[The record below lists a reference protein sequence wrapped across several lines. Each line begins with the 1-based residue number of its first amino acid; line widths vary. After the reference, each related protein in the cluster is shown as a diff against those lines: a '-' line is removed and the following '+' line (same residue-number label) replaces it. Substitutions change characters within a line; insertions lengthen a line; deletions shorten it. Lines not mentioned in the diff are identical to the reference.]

1 MKKITYALVSLCLA
15 LSLAAC
21 GGADSEKSNQ
31 KTETAHVKKTQTSK
45 QANKGESSDPSANRG
60 ATAAPS
66 DQTAKIDPDA
76 AKKQPYS
83 GYWTSTGDPLHSIT
97 IRSDRILYNEGM
109 DSYGQVAWS
118 NKLATKGNKIIIQK
132 APLIGDSGQAAGFV
146 TQTMTL
152 SKDKKTLIVSENTA
166 YGSPK
171 EKDAAWAQYYA
182 RFNKHYSG
190 VFKKVETKNSKTA
203 SSSTSDAASS
213 GTQPSSDNSTTS
225 SNDSGFGYSG
235 IWSNTKKNFN
245 EYYKDQFTDHGPSEP
260 IQIVTIDMPVYN
272 VVKISIDNILGNMQ
286 APGTMKHVVAIDLKG
301 RGQFH
306 FVDSFHNKG
315 GIAKFQLKDN
325 KVYYE
330 IHYSIKPKNPS
341 IPEGAHV
348 LSLRKGG

>member
-1 MKKITYALVSLCLA
+1 MKKIASVLVPLCLA

-21 GGADSEKSNQ
+21 GGADSEKNNQ
-31 KTETAHVKKTQTSK
+31 KSETTHVKNTHTSQHAK
-45 QANKGESSDPSANRG
+45 KEESSNPSANRG
-60 ATAAPS
+60 TTAAS
-66 DQTAKIDPDA
+66 SAQTAKSDPNA

-83 GYWTSTGDPLHSIT
+83 GYWTSTDNPLYSIT
-97 IRSDRILYNEGM
+97 IRPDRILYNEGM

-118 NKLATKGNKIIIQK
+118 NKLTTKGNQIIVQK
-132 APLIGDSGQAAGFV
+132 APLIGDGSQAAGFV

-166 YGSPK
+166 YSSPK
-171 EKDAAWAQYYA
+171 EKDTAWAQYNA
-182 RFNKHYSG
+182 RFNKNYSG

-203 SSSTSDAASS
+203 SSSSSDAASS
-213 GTQPSSDNSTTS
+213 GMQPSGDNSTKS
-225 SNDSGFGYSG
+225 SNGSGYSG

-245 EYYKDQFTDHGPSEP
+245 EYYKEQFTDHGPTEP
-260 IQIVTIDMPVYN
+260 IQIVTIEMPVYN

-286 APGTMKHVVAIDLKG
+286 APGTMKHVVPIDLKG

-330 IHYSIKPKNPS
+330 IHYSIKPKDTS

-348 LSLRKGG
+348 LSLRRGG